1 MPRGRP
7 RKIDP
12 TLPRHID
19 AAKLPIGVF
28 WRGSTVTAGKGVWW
42 IYAPHPEGG
51 RKLRKTIATETAVL
65 SELHA
70 LVEVRTGP
78 AKGTVTAVCEAFHD
92 STEYRELSVGSRK
105 NYRLQR
111 AFILALPTK
120 LGVPFG
126 QLQVDRLTP
135 PVFQRLVETI
145 AKGDATT
152 PAHPTK
158 ANHLARYLRRTFAW
172 GVRHGECKTN
182 PAEGVRLAKERR
194 RTNMPETQAFTALL
208 AFARDR
214 GQRTAHTEGSVA
226 PYLAPVMELAYGARL
241 RGIEACTLTDAH
253 ALPEGIRS
261 NRRKGSL
268 DNITRWTPRL
278 RAAWDALAAQREVAI
293 ARTRKPVPM
302 RADQRAL
309 VVSQSGDPLRKS
321 SFDSAWQRLIREAI
335 KAGAITPA
343 QRFSLHGLKHRGV
356 TDTKGTRAAKKDASG
371 HKSDAAFGVY
381 DHELQVVD
389 AAGVHQ
395 GGQ

>member
-7 RKIDP
+7 RKPDP

-19 AAKLPIGVF
+19 AAKIPVGVF
-28 WRGSTVTAGKGVWW
+28 WRGSTVAAGKGVWW
-42 IYAPHPEGG
+42 IYEPHPEGG
-51 RKLRKTIATETAVL
+51 RQRRKTIATETAVL

-78 AKGTVTAVCEAFHD
+78 AKGTVAAVCEAFHD
-92 STEYRELSVGSRK
+92 STEYRELSAGSRK
-105 NYRLQR
+105 NYRLQS
-111 AFILALPTK
+111 AFLCTLPTK
-120 LGVPFG
+120 LGIPFG
-126 QLQVDRLTP
+126 ELQVDRLTP
-135 PVFQRLVETI
+135 PVIQRLVETI

-172 GVRHGECKTN
+172 GMRHGECRTN
-182 PAEGVRLAKERR
+182 AAEGVRLAKERR
-194 RTNMPETQAFTALL
+194 RTNMPEPQAFAALL
-208 AFARDR
+208 VFARER

-226 PYLAPVMELAYGARL
+226 PYLAPVMEIAYGVRL
-241 RGIEACTLTDAH
+241 RGIEVCTLTDAH

-278 RAAWDALAAQREVAI
+278 RAAWEALVEQRAAAI
-293 ARTRKPVPM
+293 ARTRKPVPL

-335 KAGAITPA
+335 KSEAITPE

-356 TDTKGTRAAKKDASG
+356 TDTKGTRAVKKDASG

-381 DHELQVVD
+381 DHDPQVVD
-389 AAGVHQ
+389 AAGDP
-395 GGQ
+395 